1 MSYRHVPHYNFVIG
15 VLHADGGSSY
25 EVILES
31 NRKVAIA
38 RAMRGLTGAKVI
50 YCKTEDEL
58 SNSDKGY
65 FGLPSYVAPPQR
77 STDYSVLDMY

>member
-1 MSYRHVPHYNFVIG
+1 MAYRHIPHYNFVIG
-15 VLHADGGSSY
+15 VRHACGGTNY

-38 RAMRGLTGAKVI
+38 RAMKGLVGAKVI

-65 FGLPSYVAPPQR
+65 FGLPSYRAPAQR